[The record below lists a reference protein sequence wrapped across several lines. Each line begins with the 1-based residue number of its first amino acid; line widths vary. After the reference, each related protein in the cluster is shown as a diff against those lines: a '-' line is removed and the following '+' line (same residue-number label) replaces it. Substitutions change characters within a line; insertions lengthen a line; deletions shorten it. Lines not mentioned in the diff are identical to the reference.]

1 MHLTMT
7 PTGDLKVNE
16 PDLGQFVL
24 PLKRGTAR
32 GLVEQKEAQVRPLI
46 SKLEKMGMG
55 QLGKMVDRASAKAAE
70 AYEIRIDRLEALA
83 KGSGS
88 VSRSEV
94 AAIESE
100 RDAVLEA
107 IKGSQLVL
115 DSVRLVFCG

>member
-1 MHLTMT
+1 MT

-94 AAIESE
+94 ASIESE